1 MEHPNDKIYNCKDCK
16 YATNYLPNLNTHASS
31 KHKKKV
37 RQCSLCSY
45 NTTWN
50 TSFLEHMRCA
60 HGLFQ
65 KKSKHFVESET
76 HPILCDDC
84 GFSSYNQK
92 QFNAHKLANCQSKPT
107 LQHDAN
113 AQMRY
118 NSSLKVKA
126 GCLRCNKCEFK
137 SDKPAEIRDHFET
150 VHADLQLG
158 REDDNKLKY

>member
-1 MEHPNDKIYNCKDCK
+1 MIIYDIKLSFIYFVHQTLGTGESNKDRNQHHRNIGECSICGIQLIDRKSLALVKHYQTEHPYDKIFNCKDCK

-31 KHKKKV
+31 KHEKKV

-50 TSFLEHMRCA
+50 TSFLEHMRYA

-65 KKSKHFVESET
+65 KKSKNFVESET

-92 QFNAHKLANCQSKPT
+92 QFNGHKLANCQSKP
-107 LQHDAN
+107 
-113 AQMRY
+113 
-118 NSSLKVKA
+118 SL
-126 GCLRCNKCEFK
+126 
-137 SDKPAEIRDHFET
+137 
-150 VHADLQLG
+150 
-158 REDDNKLKY
+158 